1 MVKSPV
7 MIAAIDSMSRS
18 LFGRG
23 RSEAI
28 AENTC
33 VMCGG
38 PAVAFSDEISRKE
51 YGISGMC
58 QPCQNFTF
66 GTDPD

>member
-1 MVKSPV
+1 MAKSPV
-7 MIAAIDSMSRS
+7 MIAAIESLSQS

-23 RSEAI
+23 RSDAI

-33 VMCGG
+33 VMCGC
-38 PAVAFSDEISRKE
+38 PAGVFTDEISRKE

-58 QPCQNFTF
+58 QPCQDITF